1 MRLGECIAPC
11 EHVLQ
16 TFHIVSPAKVYVAKV
31 GAVEGRR
38 NIGLLFNAFLECGS
52 RLCDFTLLDFRR
64 IGVDRAYSNV
74 ALALAHELSAFA
86 ASCFAVK
93 VAVGVFAVRQL
104 GDGGVGVGLGH
115 GVGDHRRK
123 LRVVRQHVRN
133 LAHDGRRL
141 VAHRVDNF
149 VRNLKRALA
158 AVNTAVID
166 AEDHL
171 AHPPP
176 AAPDILTTEFG
187 RLIRQIHRAAVF
199 GEIPT
204 SAQVA
209 GDVRRRQI
217 LYGAGLYK
225 RPTKHSK
232 GVSSYRAA
240 EMAIKA
246 PQFLGAEGAYSI
258 AEKHSLARAIRREH
272 DNPAQDF
279 GT

>member
-1 MRLGECIAPC
+1 MR
-11 EHVLQ
+11 
-16 TFHIVSPAKVYVAKV
+16 
-31 GAVEGRR
+31 
-38 NIGLLFNAFLECGS
+38 
-52 RLCDFTLLDFRR
+52 D
-64 IGVDRAYSNV
+64 
-74 ALALAHELSAFA
+74 
-86 ASCFAVK
+86 
-93 VAVGVFAVRQL
+93 
-104 GDGGVGVGLGH
+104 
-115 GVGDHRRK
+115 
-123 LRVVRQHVRN
+123 
-133 LAHDGRRL
+133 
-141 VAHRVDNF
+141 
-149 VRNLKRALA
+149 LKRALA

-171 AHPPP
+171 AHPPPP

-258 AEKHSLARAIRREH
+258 AEKHSLARAIEREIRSPRR
-272 DNPAQDF
+272 
-279 GT
+279 T